1 MFAMRSLLLACAV
14 AVVVVLAVARP
25 SSGSGAEQRYVVRSG
40 DTLWRLAA
48 ERYGGDPREGVWQIR
63 VRNGLEGADLQ
74 VGTVLF
80 LPAAAAGS

>member
-48 ERYGGDPREGVWQIR
+48 ERYGGDPREGIWLIR
-63 VRNGLEGADLQ
+63 ARNGLEGADLR

>member
-1 MFAMRSLLLACAV
+1 
-14 AVVVVLAVARP
+14 
-25 SSGSGAEQRYVVRSG
+25 VVRSG
-40 DTLWRLAA
+40 DTLWQLAA

-63 VRNGLEGADLQ
+63 ARNGLEGADLR

>member
-25 SSGSGAEQRYVVRSG
+25 SSSSGAEQRYVVRSG
-40 DTLWRLAA
+40 DTLWQLAA

-63 VRNGLEGADLQ
+63 ARNGLEGADLR